1 MNTHYTLVL
10 FIITS
15 TAKSKPLDE
24 QARLHK
30 NSSAMEN
37 TTSSW
42 RYSLRRATAGDAPA
56 ICQIISAVN
65 NNPLALDWQ
74 RFVIATDGQGRLV
87 GCGQVKP
94 HKDGS
99 LELASIAVQP
109 EWRGRGIARA
119 IIEHLLQGYP
129 GRLYLTCRSELG
141 PLYGKFGF
149 EPVQLAE
156 MPPYFKRIRRVVTL
170 FNKLSRRADKL
181 LVMRRN

>member
-1 MNTHYTLVL
+1 MLENNN
-10 FIITS
+10 S
-15 TAKSKPLDE
+15 T
-24 QARLHK
+24 
-30 NSSAMEN
+30 
-37 TTSSW
+37 W
-42 RYSLRRATAGDAPA
+42 RYNLRRATAGDDPA
-56 ICQIISAVN
+56 IRQIISAVN

-74 RFVIATDGQGRLV
+74 RFVIATDAQGRLV

-119 IIEHLLQGYP
+119 IIEHLLQENR

-141 PLYGKFGF
+141 PLYRKFGF

-156 MPPYFKRIRRVVTL
+156 MPPYFKRIRRIVTV
-170 FNKLSRRADKL
+170 FNKLFRRADRL
-181 LVMRRN
+181 QVMRRN

>member
-1 MNTHYTLVL
+1 VQVTP
-10 FIITS
+10 I
-15 TAKSKPLDE
+15 KSLDE
-24 QARLHK
+24 QQGLYK

-37 TTSSW
+37 KASSR

-56 ICQIISAVN
+56 IRQIISAVN
-65 NNPLALDWQ
+65 INPLGLDWQ
-74 RFVIATDGQGRLV
+74 RFVIATDDQGRLV

-94 HKDGS
+94 HRDGS

-129 GRLYLTCRSELG
+129 GRLYLTCRAELD
-141 PLYGKFGF
+141 PLYRKFGF
-149 EPVQLAE
+149 EPIQLAE
-156 MPPYFKRIRRVVTL
+156 MPPYFKRIRWIVTA
-170 FNKLSRRADKL
+170 FNKLSHRADEL

>member
-10 FIITS
+10 SINTS
-15 TAKSKPLDE
+15 AAKSKTLDE
-24 QARLHK
+24 HEGLHK

-56 ICQIISAVN
+56 IRQIISAVN
-65 NNPLALDWQ
+65 NNPLGLDWQ
-74 RFVIATDGQGRLV
+74 RFVIATDDQGRLV
-87 GCGQVKP
+87 GCGQVKT
-94 HKDGS
+94 HRDGS

-141 PLYGKFGF
+141 PLYRKFGF

-156 MPPYFKRIRRVVTL
+156 LPPYFKRIRRIVTV
-170 FNKLSRRADKL
+170 FNKLSHREDRL